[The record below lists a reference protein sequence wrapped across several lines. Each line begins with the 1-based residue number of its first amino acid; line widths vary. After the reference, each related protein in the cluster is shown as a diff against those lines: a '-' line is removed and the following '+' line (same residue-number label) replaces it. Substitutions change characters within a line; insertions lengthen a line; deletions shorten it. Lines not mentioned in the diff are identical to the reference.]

1 MHSINMAQHW
11 QDGEVCGLLMIR
23 GCCLVVAFHGVTKHA
38 AVGVE
43 ASDLASRLIRPRCF

>member
-23 GCCLVVAFHGVTKHA
+23 GEEEFQR
-38 AVGVE
+38 
-43 ASDLASRLIRPRCF
+43 RL